1 MPQLETPV
9 LSQAPSLLDLSGV
22 EEDRRAGV
30 WALAA
35 TSVFPGIS
43 IDDMPEEAPVGRIR
57 SVPMGGGS
65 LWNVLSA
72 PAQVSYAPANGAEDP
87 TASISLMMQLFGSME
102 VAQSRRACLL
112 GAGDMCIVDERFPF
126 HLQGQCSNEIVF
138 LRMPRRAVLGRHPYL
153 EHHTAHLLEFDD
165 PGTMLLRESLI
176 RTVQVASDLREEQ
189 RGPVL
194 AAMVQMLGAATSSRT
209 ARLDDVSW
217 RVRSAQ
223 AYIEVN
229 LGDCDLTA
237 EQVAHAQ
244 GISRRRLDQIMR
256 NSLGVSVTAQI
267 WNRRL
272 EQAASDLVDP
282 QRRSLTVFQVA
293 FGVGFEDA
301 AHFSRAFKARFGY
314 APRDWRALRLERTA

>member
-1 MPQLETPV
+1 METSV
-9 LSQAPSLLDLSGV
+9 LPQAPSLLDLSGV
-22 EEDRRAGV
+22 DEDRRAGV
-30 WALAA
+30 WALEAS
-35 TSVFPGIS
+35 SVFPGLS
-43 IDDMPEEAPVGRIR
+43 VNGMPAEVQVGQIR

-65 LWNVLSA
+65 LWSVLSA
-72 PAQVSYAPANGAEDP
+72 PVQVSYAPANGAEDP
-87 TASISLMMQLFGSME
+87 TASISLMMQLFGTME
-102 VAQSRRACLL
+102 VGQSRRACQLN
-112 GAGDMCIVDERFPF
+112 AGDMCIVDERFPF

-153 EHHTAHLLEFDD
+153 EHQTAHLFDVDD
-165 PGTMLLRESLI
+165 PGAMLLRESLI

-189 RGPVL
+189 RGSVL
-194 AAMVQMLGAATSSRT
+194 AAMVQLLGAATSSRA

-244 GISRRRLDQIMR
+244 GIGRRRLDQIMR
-256 NSLGVSVTAQI
+256 NTMGVPVTAQI

-272 EQAASDLVDP
+272 EQAAADLVDP
-282 QRRSLTVFQVA
+282 HRRSLTVFQVA

-314 APRDWRALRLERTA
+314 APRDWRALGAERKA